1 MGIPEE
7 VPDQSESPL
16 FYSSFLLFSEEDRKR
31 LVNAT
36 VGVVGIGGVGSI
48 AAEMLAR
55 SGIGAF
61 KLADPDVYQ
70 HVNLNRQL
78 HATMDTIGC
87 NKAKSASERI
97 RGINP
102 ECKTYVFEKGIIRA
116 NVEEFCTGVDVL
128 ISQGDAP
135 SSIILIH
142 RMASLLGIPVVT
154 GARSSLETRWRVKAT
169 VWNYKEN
176 SDIVRDDEVHYNE
189 FVKIPFEKLTQE
201 SLSAYDREHRA
212 RRNEVFKKLAL
223 SRPEAF
229 ESISSEELR
238 KKIDTGR
245 NFYNR
250 HVCSVVA
257 NTAGCLAATAALKIL
272 LGGPETEL
280 EIDLWNGSYSRAL

>member
-1 MGIPEE
+1 MSIPEE
-7 VPDQSESPL
+7 MTDQSENPL
-16 FYSSFLLFSEEDRKR
+16 FYSSFLLFSEEDRER
-31 LVNAT
+31 LVKAT

-55 SGIGAF
+55 AGIGAF

-70 HVNLNRQL
+70 DVNLNRQL

-97 RGINP
+97 IGINP
-102 ECKTYVFEKGIIRA
+102 GCKTRVFEKGIIRS

-154 GARSSLETRWRVKAT
+154 GARSSLEKRWRVKAT

-176 SDIVRDDEVHYNE
+176 SDIVRDDEVHYDE

-201 SLSAYDREHRA
+201 SLSVYDREHSA

-238 KKIDTGR
+238 KKIDTGS

-257 NTAGCLAATAALKIL
+257 NTAGCLAATAALKLL